1 VNAGLRL
8 ARFDLV
14 AQIDQDVIVR
24 RGWFTALVDALA
36 DPAVAAAQGWYV
48 TDRRAPL
55 LARVMAMDLEQRYT
69 RIAGGASDHVCT
81 GNVIWRLA
89 AVRGVGLLDESL
101 GYGYDNDLSYRLS
114 AAGHRL
120 VIRREAASVH
130 RWREGLTGYLSQ
142 QYGFGYGRLD
152 LVARHRGRVG
162 GDAVSP
168 ARMMA
173 HPLVMAL
180 ALGCLLGAGVS
191 WLSARPA
198 NSWALGAAV
207 LVGLLVAERVVAAVV
222 AVRRWRDPAALLF
235 PVVHGL
241 RDLAWVAAIGCWL
254 VRRVLGAPLAPS
266 HSMRPRAVEPGVNAL
281 AATEER

>member
-1 VNAGLRL
+1 
-8 ARFDLV
+8 
-14 AQIDQDVIVR
+14 
-24 RGWFTALVDALA
+24 
-36 DPAVAAAQGWYV
+36 
-48 TDRRAPL
+48 
-55 LARVMAMDLEQRYT
+55 MAMDLEQRYT